1 MYDGFYLGID
11 DFYVKEATNEEED
24 KDNNEGQ
31 VVNLEDVNVEHN
43 DNDNDQIGQD
53 IDGRENFIDLEEYKE
68 GNRCNWKSFEV
79 VNAQQLEL

>member
-1 MYDGFYLGID
+1 M
-11 DFYVKEATNEEED
+11 
-24 KDNNEGQ
+24 
-31 VVNLEDVNVEHN
+31 EDVNVEPNDN

-53 IDGRENFIDLEEYKE
+53 NDGRENFIDLEEYKE

>member
-1 MYDGFYLGID
+1 M
-11 DFYVKEATNEEED
+11 
-24 KDNNEGQ
+24 
-31 VVNLEDVNVEHN
+31 EDVNVEHN

-53 IDGRENFIDLEEYKE
+53 FDGRENFIDLEEYKE